1 MPVSLRDSLF
11 LILPGLAL
19 PVDLVAW
26 HLALHITAVAT
37 ATLLANL
44 APVFVM
50 LIGWLIFRAAVT
62 RIFLLGLGLAIAGV
76 ITLKGGPA
84 ALAEGDLLGD
94 GIATL
99 AAFFY
104 AFYIL
109 AIGRLR
115 SRSATVRIQTWS
127 SEAAAAGL
135 LPSDL

>member
-19 PVDLVAW
+19 AVDLVAW
-26 HLALHITAVAT
+26 HLALHITSVAN

-44 APVFVM
+44 APVFVT
-50 LIGWLIFRAAVT
+50 LIGWLIFRTAVT

-99 AAFFY
+99 AAFRSDERRV
-104 AFYIL
+104 
-109 AIGRLR
+109 GKECVSTCR
-115 SRSATVRIQTWS
+115 SRWS
-127 SEAAAAGL
+127 
-135 LPSDL
+135 PYH